1 VQTLVELNL
10 AGKGWTVR
18 ARGSITT
25 LEETFHGSNS
35 IVEINGN
42 ALQAEKIDH
51 LIRAIIPKQ
60 TVDTSKCVL

>member
-1 VQTLVELNL
+1 MQTLVELNL
-10 AGKGWTVR
+10 AGKAWTVG

-25 LEETFHGSNS
+25 LEETFRGSNS

-42 ALQAEKIDH
+42 TLQAENINH
-51 LIRAIIPKQ
+51 LIRAVIPKQ